1 MAFWWE
7 LLWQDEN
14 FNLKVSQ
21 RYSELRSNILSEQHI
36 FSIIDSTVSH
46 LGDAIDRNFSKW
58 PILGNYVWPNYY
70 VFETHEEEVLY
81 LKSWISQRLAWM
93 DSEILLL
100 EMDSNT
106 ILTDFKLHQ
115 AYPNPFNP
123 ITSIRYE
130 LSRSSDVKLTIY
142 DILGEEIST
151 LVNHKQFP
159 GSKLVQWDATNQKG
173 QGVSAGVYLYS
184 IEIDNFR
191 DTKKVIL
198 LK

>member
-1 MAFWWE
+1 M
-7 LLWQDEN
+7 
-14 FNLKVSQ
+14 
-21 RYSELRSNILSEQHI
+21 
-36 FSIIDSTVSH
+36 
-46 LGDAIDRNFSKW
+46 
-58 PILGNYVWPNYY
+58 
-70 VFETHEEEVLY
+70 FETYEEEVLY

-142 DILGEEIST
+142 DILGEEISI